1 MTVMSQDLPDLPDI
15 LRTVREYLEGI
26 ADAVPDRER
35 YHALCCIHL
44 LSIAERE
51 VTAPAAIEA
60 AELKSISAFLGESVE
75 AEHALSTL
83 AHRIRSGHTDAR
95 WEAAFDLV
103 MQQVV
108 NKVSVTKPEHLALV
122 HRRSGDGI
130 HQD

>member
-1 MTVMSQDLPDLPDI
+1 MTAMSQDLPDLPDI

-26 ADAVPDRER
+26 AGAVPEHER

-51 VTAPAAIEA
+51 ALAPASIEA
-60 AELKSISAFLGESVE
+60 AELKSISEFLGEPVA
-75 AEHALSTL
+75 AERAFGTL
-83 AHRIRSGHTDAR
+83 AETIRSGRTDAR
-95 WEAAFDLV
+95 WDAAFDLV

>member
-1 MTVMSQDLPDLPDI
+1 MTAMSQDLPDLPDI

-26 ADAVPDRER
+26 AGAVPEHER

-51 VTAPAAIEA
+51 AIAPASIEA
-60 AELKSISAFLGESVE
+60 AELKSISAFLGAPVA
-75 AEHALSTL
+75 AERAFGTL
-83 AHRIRSGHTDAR
+83 AETIRSGRTDAR
-95 WEAAFDLV
+95 WDAAFDLV

-108 NKVSVTKPEHLALV
+108 NKVSVTKPEHLAPV

>member
-1 MTVMSQDLPDLPDI
+1 MTAMSQDLPDLPDI

-26 ADAVPDRER
+26 AGAVPEHER

-51 VTAPAAIEA
+51 AIAPASIEA
-60 AELKSISAFLGESVE
+60 AELKSISAFLGAPVA
-75 AEHALSTL
+75 AERAFGTLSET
-83 AHRIRSGHTDAR
+83 IRSGRTDAR
-95 WEAAFDLV
+95 WDAAFDLV

-108 NKVSVTKPEHLALV
+108 NKVSVTKPDHLAPV